1 MFGENYINIDIR
13 RILIFELNFKKKIKQ
28 KVLIIK

>member
-13 RILIFELNFKKKIKQ
+13 RILIFELNFKKMIKQ
-28 KVLIIK
+28 KY